1 MSKLEKKIVEEI
13 FGKEGSEGS
22 GDTQVDNRRVENRE
36 RRGVYIWLVAN
47 ILFLLLGV

>member
-1 MSKLEKKIVEEI
+1 MNKLEKKIVGEI
-13 FGKEGSEGS
+13 FGEKGSEES
-22 GDTQVDNRRVENRE
+22 GDTQVDNRRVGNRE